1 MAPENDSTKSDLE
14 IAILELYDNKRNK
27 IQNYRGVPNRMSKLR
42 VSMKLFEMWFLAFDY
57 INSDGWYSRNIISKR
72 QYDIAEYNST
82 YDPYFANNKVK
93 GYNIVDFNTHI
104 DFLKYFRI
112 MAKVTNLTNQVFS
125 GQAAYD
131 GSQNLDINPQYRRN
145 FYLGLEVNHSW

>member
-1 MAPENDSTKSDLE
+1 
-14 IAILELYDNKRNK
+14 
-27 IQNYRGVPNRMSKLR
+27 
-42 VSMKLFEMWFLAFDY
+42 MWFLALDY

-82 YDPYFANNKVK
+82 YDLYFANNKVK
-93 GYNIVDFNTHI
+93 GYNLVDFNTHI

-112 MAKVTNLTNQVFS
+112 MVKVTNLTNQVFS

-131 GSQNLDINPQYRRN
+131 ASQNLDINPQYRRTC
-145 FYLGLEVNHSW
+145 YIGLEVNHSW